1 MGEDDIAAGASDRRS
16 PVSVPRP
23 LKLWR
28 VFVVGRRAATTLV
41 RELPG
46 DQWAG
51 MMPDRRR
58 KMSDGPEPKAAH
70 AD

>member
-1 MGEDDIAAGASDRRS
+1 MADDDIAAGASDRRS

-23 LKLWR
+23 LKRWR
-28 VFVVGRRAATTLV
+28 VFVFGRRAATTRV

-51 MMPDRRR
+51 MMPDRRLE
-58 KMSDGPEPKAAH
+58 MSDGPEPKAAP